1 MQLGLLN
8 LKKKKIN
15 KKSPIQNLLLKWNL
29 TLVNTKI
36 YIRVG
41 VCISL
46 KYNISWTFSVE
57 ELEMHYISIPG
68 CLSFLNALPQKQLT
82 VFSTN
87 W

>member
-1 MQLGLLN
+1 MEFNSGQHQDLH
-8 LKKKKIN
+8 ICV
-15 KKSPIQNLLLKWNL
+15 W
-29 TLVNTKI
+29 
-36 YIRVG
+36 

-46 KYNISWTFSVE
+46 KYMYNISWTFSVE
-57 ELEMHYISIPG
+57 ELETHYISIPG